1 MEFWFRFVLLYI
13 IIDIKKYIS
22 SIVRIYSKIR
32 RHLVVIMEKKKNI
45 SMAVIKR
52 LPKYHRYLNE
62 LMKNDI
68 DRISSKELGEKI
80 GFTASQIRQDLNC
93 FGDFG
98 QQGYGYNVRDL
109 YYQISSI
116 LGINTSYNTIIVGAG
131 NIGQAIA
138 NYRFD
143 KLGINLTGIFDANP
157 EIIGKPIKDIK
168 IKDTSELKKHI
179 RENEIDIGIIC
190 VPRTNAQK
198 VCTEMIESGIKAIWN
213 FAPVDLDVPDEVTV
227 ENVHLSES
235 LMTLIY
241 LLHTNQ
247 EEI

>member
-1 MEFWFRFVLLYI
+1 
-13 IIDIKKYIS
+13 
-22 SIVRIYSKIR
+22 
-32 RHLVVIMEKKKNI
+32 MEKKKNI

-62 LMKNDI
+62 LMKNDV

-98 QQGYGYNVRDL
+98 QQGYGYNVREL
-109 YYQISSI
+109 YNQISSI
-116 LGINTSYNTIIVGAG
+116 LGLSQKYNTVIVGAG

-138 NYRFD
+138 NYKFD
-143 KLGINLTGIFDANP
+143 KQGVNLVGIFDANP
-157 EIIGKPIKDIK
+157 KLVGLKIRDIEISEI
-168 IKDTSELKKHI
+168 DTLKSFLSK
-179 RENEIDIGIIC
+179 NKIDIGIIC
-190 VPRTNAQK
+190 VPRLNAQK
-198 VCTEMIESGIKAIWN
+198 VCDEMVESGVKGIWN
-213 FAPVDLDVPDEVTV
+213 FAPVDLSVPENVRV

-241 LLHTNQ
+241 LLHSN
-247 EEI
+247 EE